1 MFGKKIKLLRASGIF
16 LLLVLLVNLSC
27 QKDDI
32 CAESTVITPLLK
44 ISFFDAEADND
55 TIPKPV
61 ANLTIRAEDGDG
73 NFLISS
79 NPSVISIPLRT
90 DVDITTYEFIL
101 NESEEDDEDAS
112 DENIDVIDFTY
123 ARNREYINR
132 ACSFKVTYVDLDAK
146 VQTEAPEIKNWIKRI
161 VVEQPTVEDE
171 TTTHISI
178 FH

>member
-44 ISFFDAEADND
+44 ISFFDAEADSD

-61 ANLTIRAEDGDG
+61 ANLTIRAEGGNG
-73 NFLISS
+73 NFPISA
-79 NPSVISIPLRT
+79 NPSEINIALKT
-90 DVDITTYEFIL
+90 DVDLTTYEFIL
-101 NESEEDDEDAS
+101 NESDDDDTSE
-112 DENIDVIDFTY
+112 ENIDVIDFTY

-132 ACSFKVTYVDLDAK
+132 ACSFRVTYVDLDAK
-146 VQTEAPEIKNWIKRI
+146 KRIETPEINNWIKRI